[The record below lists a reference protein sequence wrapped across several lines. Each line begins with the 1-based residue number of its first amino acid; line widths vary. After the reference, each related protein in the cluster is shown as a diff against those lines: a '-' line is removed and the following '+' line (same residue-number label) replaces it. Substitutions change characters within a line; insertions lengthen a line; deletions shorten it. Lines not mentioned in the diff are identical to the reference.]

1 MKIVVMGL
9 GYVGLTLALT
19 LAEIGFQ
26 VIGIDKDLKKIA
38 SLRSGKT
45 TLYEKKIEDVLQ
57 SVISSNK
64 ITFDEKIPE
73 DDDEIVFMVC
83 VSTPIDNKTH
93 RPILD
98 NLESVTKE
106 IGNNIKKGELVVLRS
121 TVPIGT
127 TRNFILPI
135 LEKESGL
142 NCPDDFH
149 LVFAPER
156 TLQGNALEELK
167 ELPQIIGGID
177 IKSTEVAT
185 TLFSKSTKRIVKV
198 SSLEAAEVIKLF
210 DNTYRDTTIA
220 IGNLFGKICDSINLD
235 SHEVIQAANNG
246 YERNKILF
254 PGAGVGGGC
263 LVKDPYL
270 LLASLDPSIDLTLI
284 SSTREINDSMI
295 NDTKKL
301 IENSFQKT
309 GKKIEESKILIL
321 GFAFKGFPAT
331 DDIRFS
337 PTLPIV
343 DFLKNNNAKL
353 FGYDP
358 NVKEES
364 IENLGVS
371 SLSSMFD
378 ENIDCVIIMN
388 NNPSFKNIDF
398 KQFKT
403 NSSKP
408 LLVIDG
414 WYLYNSDMINDID
427 YFALGSNK

>member
-1 MKIVVMGL
+1 MGL

-19 LAEIGFQ
+19 LSKIGFQ
-26 VIGIDKDLKKIA
+26 VIGIDKDREKID

-45 TLYEKKIEDVLQ
+45 ILFEKNIEDVLQ

-64 ITFDEKIPE
+64 ITFDEKISRDE
-73 DDDEIVFMVC
+73 DKTVFMVC
-83 VSTPIDNKTH
+83 VSTPIDNHTH
-93 RPILD
+93 QPILD

-106 IGNNIKKGELVVLRS
+106 IGKKIKKDEMVILRS
-121 TVPIGT
+121 TVPIGI
-127 TRNFILPI
+127 TRNFVLPL

-142 NCPDDFH
+142 KCQDDFH

-156 TLQGNALEELK
+156 TLQGNALEELRT
-167 ELPQIIGGID
+167 LPQIIGGID
-177 IKSTEVAT
+177 TKSADLASD
-185 TLFSKSTKRIVKV
+185 LFNKITKKIVRV
-198 SSLEAAEVIKLF
+198 SSLEASEIIKLF

-220 IGNLFGKICDSINLD
+220 IGNLFGKICDSKNLD
-235 SHEVIQAANNG
+235 SREVIKAANNG

-270 LLASLDPSIDLTLI
+270 LLASLDPSVDPTLI

-295 NDTKKL
+295 NDTKNL
-301 IENSFQKT
+301 IETSFEKT
-309 GKKIEESKILIL
+309 GRKIEDSKILIL

-364 IENLGVS
+364 INKLDVS
-371 SLSSMFD
+371 TVSNMFD

-388 NNPSFKNIDF
+388 NNPRFKDIDF
-398 KQFKT
+398 SQFKT

-414 WYLYNSDMINDID
+414 WYMYNSDMINNID
-427 YFALGSNK
+427 YYALGSNK

>member
-1 MKIVVMGL
+1 
-9 GYVGLTLALT
+9 
-19 LAEIGFQ
+19 
-26 VIGIDKDLKKIA
+26 
-38 SLRSGKT
+38 
-45 TLYEKKIEDVLQ
+45 
-57 SVISSNK
+57 
-64 ITFDEKIPE
+64 
-73 DDDEIVFMVC
+73 MVC
-83 VSTPIDNKTH
+83 VSTPINNQTH
-93 RPILD
+93 QPILD

-106 IGNNIKKGELVVLRS
+106 IGKNIKKDEMVILRS
-121 TVPIGT
+121 TVPIGI
-127 TRNFILPI
+127 TRNFVLPL

-142 NCPDDFH
+142 KCGDDFH

-156 TLQGNALEELK
+156 TLQGNALEELRT
-167 ELPQIIGGID
+167 LPQIIGGINT
-177 IKSTEVAT
+177 KSTDLASN
-185 TLFSKSTKRIVKV
+185 LFNEITKKIVRV

-220 IGNLFGKICDSINLD
+220 VGNLFGKICDSINLD
-235 SHEVIQAANNG
+235 SREVIKAANNG

-295 NDTKKL
+295 NDTKNL
-301 IENSFQKT
+301 IETSFEKA

-353 FGYDP
+353 LGYDP

-364 IENLGVS
+364 IEKLGVS
-371 SLSSMFD
+371 SVSNMFD

-388 NNPSFKNIDF
+388 NNPKFKNIDF
-398 KQFKT
+398 NQFKR

-414 WYLYNSDMINDID
+414 WYMYNPDMINNID
-427 YFALGSNK
+427 YYALGSNK